1 MRRLEDCCWLLTARK
16 TDSGISAACRV
27 GRNASS
33 GGRRM
38 DAKDAA
44 ATATSAQPRRNL
56 ILRRVDAA
64 LGEQRVTVKAL
75 LSKPKALVALVP
87 QPAALFVAGALA
99 GALAKTASCPLDRT
113 KLLMQ
118 VGGGTKRMAE
128 AASSGSVVRTFLSI
142 GREEGLLGYFKGNV
156 PQVRELRWGWGGVE
170 WETRA
175 TGD

>member
-1 MRRLEDCCWLLTARK
+1 
-16 TDSGISAACRV
+16 V
-27 GRNASS
+27 
-33 GGRRM
+33 

-44 ATATSAQPRRNL
+44 ATATPAQPRRNL

-64 LGEQRVTVKAL
+64 LEERRVTVKAL

-156 PQVRELRWGWGGVE
+156 PQVRQLLYRGWGGVGHPRDWRLKGE
-170 WETRA
+170 P
-175 TGD
+175 